1 MPGRGTETRRMPRS
15 AYVRLGDGLAGR
27 VRAAAEADGITDA
40 AWLRR
45 LAAVAVDADPTE
57 ARPVRRKR
65 PVPPPPAEHVR
76 AMVALQEVV
85 AELGGSLVKAAVRT
99 REAGHAALHDE
110 IEMLIPGIKKASA
123 DLVAIILE
131 APR

>member
-1 MPGRGTETRRMPRS
+1 MPGHGTESRRMRRS
-15 AYVRLGDGLAGR
+15 AYVRLGDELAGQ

-45 LAAVAVDADPTE
+45 LAAVAVDADPTQ

-65 PVPPPPAEHVR
+65 PVPPPPPEHVR
-76 AMVALQEVV
+76 AMVALQEIV

-99 REAGHAALHDE
+99 REAGHGDLHAE
-110 IEMLIPGIKKASA
+110 VEALIPGIKKASA
-123 DLVAIILE
+123 DLIALILD

>member
-1 MPGRGTETRRMPRS
+1 MPGRGTDSRRMQRS
-15 AYVRLGDGLAGR
+15 AYVRLGDGLAGQ

-45 LAAVAVDADPTE
+45 LAGTALSADPAQ
-57 ARPVRRKR
+57 ARPTRRKK
-65 PVPPPPAEHVR
+65 PVPPPPPEHVR
-76 AMVALQEVV
+76 ALVALQEVV

-99 REAGHAALHDE
+99 REAGHGDLHAE
-110 IEMLIPGIKKASA
+110 VEALIPGIKKAST
-123 DLVAIILE
+123 DLVALILD

>member
-1 MPGRGTETRRMPRS
+1 MPGRGSEIRRMPRS
-15 AYVRLGDGLAGR
+15 AYVRLGDGLAAQ
-27 VRAAAEADGITDA
+27 VRTAAEADGLSDA

-45 LAAVAVDADPTE
+45 LAVNAIAADPVE

-65 PVPPPPAEHVR
+65 PVPPPPPRYIR

-85 AELGGSLVKAAVRT
+85 AELGGSMVKAAVRT
-99 REAGHAALHDE
+99 REAGHGDLRDE
-110 IEMLIPGIKKASA
+110 IEKLIPGIKAASA
-123 DLVAIILE
+123 DLIALILE